1 MTKFSFRY
9 FSIIC
14 FLFLLSQ
21 NNLFAQT
28 ADVIITNG
36 KIFTSDTTKL
46 YVQALAIKGNRII
59 AAGSNED
66 ITKLANR
73 NTKKIDV
80 QGKTVVPGFNDAH
93 DHPGWSAQIGKSFGA
108 EFSVPGPGEK
118 AVIDSVA
125 RLAKQAKPNEWISG
139 LIGTTVFSD
148 TAMRGL
154 LDSVAPNNPV
164 QLQVMWGH
172 GLVLNSYALKMLGIA
187 DDEPDPLG
195 GWYVR
200 KSGSN
205 LVTGAMYEYAQW
217 PAWLAMSAAEP
228 DHQIEGLRRYSNE
241 QIQMGITTVQFMT
254 IDFPTSAPN
263 YINANLPQRIRII
276 PFPGTKKNVR
286 SLNEWKNINNHPTP
300 LIYVSGIKYLI
311 DGTPFEEGALSK
323 QPYPG
328 KTNWYGRT
336 DMPVDTIKQILN
348 EAYNSQTQLMM
359 HIVGDSTMSLVLSLM
374 KQTGNDSVWRSKR
387 VRFEHNSSSHAT
399 AEEIQKIH
407 DMGII
412 MAHTPKYG
420 HGSHIQSF
428 LDKGIIV
435 SVSPD
440 GTTNP
445 FWDIMVMTSQ
455 QKDPKENTTVE
466 KAVIAYT
473 KTNAYAEFTEKEKG
487 TLMPGMVADLVV
499 LSKDIFSIPKEQ
511 LPVTKSVLTMVDGK
525 VVYQQI
531 R

>member
-1 MTKFSFRY
+1 MIR
-9 FSIIC
+9 
-14 FLFLLSQ
+14 LLVLLTLLPACSP
-21 NNLFAQT
+21 AQSP
-28 ADVIITNG
+28 DLILTNG
-36 KIFTSDTTKL
+36 KIFTADSTAR
-46 YVQALAIKGNRII
+46 YVEALAIKGDKIM
-59 AAGSNED
+59 AVGSNQT
-66 ITKLANR
+66 IKKLAGI
-73 NTKKIDV
+73 NTKQIDLK
-80 QGKTVVPGFNDAH
+80 GKTVVPGFNDAH
-93 DHPGWSAQIGKSFGA
+93 DHPGWDAHIGKSFGA
-108 EFSVPGPGEK
+108 EFSVPGPSEK
-118 AVIDSVA
+118 AVVDSVA

-148 TAMRGL
+148 TAMRAL
-154 LDSVAPNNPV
+154 LDRVAPNNPV

-172 GLVLNSYALKMLGIA
+172 GIVLNSYALKMLGIA

-205 LVTGAMYEYAQW
+205 LITGAMYEYAQW
-217 PAWLAMSAAEP
+217 PSWQAMTAAEP
-228 DHQIEGLRRYSNE
+228 DHLIEGLRRYATK
-241 QIQMGITTVQFMT
+241 QIQMGITTVQFMNF
-254 IDFPTSAPN
+254 DFPTSAPD
-263 YINANLPQRIRII
+263 YIKANLPQRVRII
-276 PFPGTKKNVR
+276 PFPGTKKNGR
-286 SLNEWKNINNHPTP
+286 SLNEWKNINTHPTP

-311 DGTPFEEGALSK
+311 DGTPFEEAALSR

-328 KTNWYGRT
+328 KPNWYGRT
-336 DMPVDTIKQILN
+336 DMPVDTIKQILK
-348 EAYNSQTQLMM
+348 EAYNSRTQLMM

-374 KQTGNDSVWRSKR
+374 KETGNDAVWRSKR
-387 VRFEHNSSSHAT
+387 VRFEHNSSGNAT
-399 AEEIQKIH
+399 VEEIQQIH

-445 FWDIMVMTSQ
+445 FWDIMVMTRQ

-487 TLMPGMVADLVV
+487 TLMSGMLADLAV
-499 LSKDIFSIPKEQ
+499 LSQDIFTIPAQQ
-511 LPVTKSVLTMVDGK
+511 LPVTRSVLTLLGGRI
-525 VVYQQI
+525 VYP
-531 R
+531 